1 MPSEQLTV
9 RDVAIQV
16 LRDAGVTT
24 VFGNPGSTELAF
36 LGEWP
41 EDFEYI
47 LALQEASAVS
57 MADGMSRITGK
68 PSFVSVHS
76 AAGLGNC
83 LGNLFT
89 AYKNQVPVVVIAGQQ
104 ERSLLSSEAYL
115 AAADAT
121 TFPKPYIKW
130 SVEPATATDVP
141 AALARCIAIAMQPPC
156 GPVFISVPNDD
167 WDKPCEPFRMG
178 RIMGPDAASEEGL
191 RQAADILSKSRCP
204 ALVVGSEIDAF
215 DAYHCVV
222 RLAEC
227 TGATAYIAPVT
238 ASAAFPEDHP
248 QFGGFLPA
256 IPAKLSEML
265 ERHDTVIVVGAP
277 VFTFHVGGTAAVLT
291 SKDTRIMQITTDPE
305 AAARARAELSLVG
318 DLKASLDQ
326 LLHLLPAQ
334 PASSTG
340 APFILKR
347 SAPDK
352 GEGLPSADYVLSRL
366 SALMPA
372 DAILVE
378 EAPSHRPAMQRNLPV
393 TQQGGFYTM
402 SSGGLGYGL
411 PASVGIALAQ
421 NKRKVVALIGDGSMQ
436 YSIQALWT
444 AAQHSLPL
452 TVVVLNNRGY
462 GALKS
467 FSKIMGVT
475 NTPSMDLPAI
485 DLVRIAAGYGC
496 HASRVDDVEL
506 LDEALEVALNDPH
519 PHLIDISV
527 NPEASNVY

>member
-1 MPSEQLTV
+1 MPSAQFTV
-9 RDVAIQV
+9 RDAVFQV
-16 LRDAGVTT
+16 LRDTGVTT

-41 EDFEYI
+41 EDFKYI
-47 LALQEASAVS
+47 LALQEASAVG
-57 MADGMSRITGK
+57 MADGMSRVTGK

-89 AYKNQVPVVVIAGQQ
+89 AYKNQVPVVVMAGQQ

-121 TFPKPYIKW
+121 TFPEPYIKW

-141 AALARCIAIAMQPPC
+141 AALARCIKIAMQPPC
-156 GPVFISVPNDD
+156 GPVFISVPDDD
-167 WDKPCEPFRMG
+167 WDKPCEPFRIG
-178 RIMGPDAASEEGL
+178 RIAGPGEASEAEL
-191 RQAADILSKSRCP
+191 KQVADMLSKARRP
-204 ALVVGSEIDAF
+204 ALVAGSEIDAF

-227 TGATAYIAPVT
+227 TGATAYTAPVT

-256 IPAKLSEML
+256 IPEKLSEML
-265 ERHDTVIVVGAP
+265 ERHDAVIVVGAP

-291 SKDTRIMQITTDPE
+291 STDTRIMQITSDPDS
-305 AAARARAELSLVG
+305 ASRARTELSLVG
-318 DLKASLDQ
+318 DLKASLDL
-326 LLHLLPAQ
+326 LLHLLPGL
-334 PASSTG
+334 PAPSIG
-340 APFILKR
+340 APFTLQR
-347 SAPDK
+347 STPDK

-366 SALMPA
+366 RALMPE

-452 TVVVLNNRGY
+452 TVVVLNNCGY

-467 FSKIMGVT
+467 FSKIMGT
-475 NTPSMDLPAI
+475 ANTPGMDLPMI
-485 DLVRIAAGYGC
+485 DLARIAEGYGC

-506 LDEALEVALNDPH
+506 LEEALKVALTDPH
-519 PHLIDISV
+519 SHLVDISV
-527 NPEASNVY
+527 DPEAGNVY